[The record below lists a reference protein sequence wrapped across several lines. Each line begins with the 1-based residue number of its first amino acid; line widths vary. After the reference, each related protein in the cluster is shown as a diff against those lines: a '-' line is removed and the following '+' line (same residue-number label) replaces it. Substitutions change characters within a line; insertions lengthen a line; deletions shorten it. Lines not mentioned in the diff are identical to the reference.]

1 MAKVIDTSK
10 TQMKVFKSQR
20 ESLKVLGR
28 VEGLTQG
35 QMLTK
40 ITKEYVDSNY
50 KDTEIQK
57 TLDSLRADEALG
69 AII

>member
-40 ITKEYVDSNY
+40 IIKEYVDTNY
-50 KDTEIQK
+50 GNTGIQK
-57 TLDSLRADEALG
+57 TLDNLRADEALG
-69 AII
+69 AIL